1 MHARAGCAGH
11 GFVRL
16 GLGLAWILRDP
27 ALHIQAGVR
36 TAKNESNRH
45 SLPLKP
51 VRGCDLD
58 PAQTL
63 FRLTFTAESDA
74 RQFCYVPNA
83 VVVTLIRG
91 KVSLIG
97 YGAGKTK
104 WRWVTMTNRASDTA
118 MTLDTIVA
126 RLNIERYRKKLSAE
140 TDATT
145 RRTLLHLVAEEKA
158 KLYALLSAA
167 PAMEE

>member
-1 MHARAGCAGH
+1 
-11 GFVRL
+11 VL
-16 GLGLAWILRDP
+16 GQRKTNPIGI
-27 ALHIQAGVR
+27 
-36 TAKNESNRH
+36 N
-45 SLPLKP
+45 LPLKP
-51 VRGCDLD
+51 VPRHDLD

-97 YGAGKTK
+97 YGTGKTR
-104 WRWVTMTNRASDTA
+104 WRWVTMTNRASGTA

-126 RLNIERYRKKLSAE
+126 RLNIEHYRKKLSAE
-140 TDATT
+140 TDETT

-158 KLYALLSAA
+158 KLFALLGSA
-167 PAMEE
+167 PAMED

>member
-1 MHARAGCAGH
+1 MNRGTQQSTVLSVLLKCYCTVVDTLGH
-11 GFVRL
+11 
-16 GLGLAWILRDP
+16 IY
-27 ALHIQAGVR
+27 I
-36 TAKNESNRH
+36 
-45 SLPLKP
+45 
-51 VRGCDLD
+51 LD

-63 FRLTFTAESDA
+63 FRLTFTAELDA

-83 VVVTLIRG
+83 VVVTFIRG

-104 WRWVTMTNRASDTA
+104 WRWVTMTNRASGTA

-126 RLNIERYRKKLSAE
+126 RLNIEHYRKKLSAE
-140 TDATT
+140 TDETT

-158 KLYALLSAA
+158 KLFALLGSA